1 MNRETSNTG
10 NLKPLQVLL
19 TLAAFAFVFTAF
31 VFPFRIDWFD
41 SKSYFYLPLELF
53 VFGIALLVPGRI
65 GRYLQVVF
73 TIALAAGVIF
83 RIADISAYQV
93 FSRSFNPV
101 FDSYLLTDGFHFL
114 TSSFGLPAAIGAAFA
129 LVALAVSIILASYFS
144 LQRLRVVL
152 NLRPSLSVSVV
163 LAGLV
168 VWLLASSLGWPRASR
183 YFYDQLAMH
192 VSNTVASIKDFSEF
206 KALVEIDAY
215 ATVPGESLFT
225 ALEGKD
231 VLVVFVESYGRTL
244 LEKSEYSEQFR
255 PYLTASTKSLESA
268 GFQSRSA
275 FLTSPTVG
283 GISWLAHGTALSGLW
298 IDSQVR
304 YDSLMMS
311 QRPSLVRLF
320 QRAGW
325 RTVGVMPAI
334 SLAWPEG
341 AYFGYEQLYTAPE
354 LAYQGAPYNYV
365 TMPDQFTLSQFQKFE
380 LAPEPRQPV
389 MAELALVSS
398 HAPWTPVPTLRD
410 WDEVGDGSVFT
421 QEATSGDPA
430 EVVWQSRDRVLQ
442 QFRECV
448 EYVLNTI
455 SSFAQ
460 TFGDD
465 DLVVL
470 IIGDHQPMP
479 YVTDNTDNR
488 DVLVHLIAKDP
499 AVMEAIEHWQW
510 TPGMLPAPDVPVW
523 RMDEVRD
530 RFIQAFSP

>member
-1 MNRETSNTG
+1 MNREFSNTD
-10 NLKPLQVLL
+10 LSKPLQVLL
-19 TLAAFAFVFTAF
+19 TLAAFAFVLTAF
-31 VFPFRIDWFD
+31 VFPYRIDWFD

-53 VFGIALLVPGRI
+53 VFGLALLVPGRV
-65 GRYLQVVF
+65 GRSLRAVL
-73 TIALAAGVIF
+73 TIVLAAGVIF
-83 RIADISAYQV
+83 RIADISAFQV
-93 FSRSFNPV
+93 FSRPFNPV
-101 FDSYLLTDGFHFL
+101 FDSYLLADGFHFL
-114 TSSFGLPAAIGAAFA
+114 TTTFGLVAAIAAAFA
-129 LVALAVSIILASYFS
+129 LVILAVGILLASYFS
-144 LQRLRVVL
+144 LRRLQAVLASTPRVSARVV
-152 NLRPSLSVSVV
+152 V
-163 LAGLV
+163 AGLV
-168 VWLLASSLGWPRASR
+168 VWVIASSLGWPRASR

-192 VSNTVASIKDFSEF
+192 VSNTVVSIKDFSEF
-206 KALVEIDAY
+206 KILVEVDAY
-215 ATVPGESLFT
+215 ANVPGDSLFT
-225 ALEGKD
+225 GLQGKD

-244 LEKSEYSEQFR
+244 LDKQEYSDQFR
-255 PYLTASTKSLESA
+255 PYLTASSKTLEAS

-341 AYFGYEQLYTAPE
+341 DYFGYEQLYTAPE
-354 LAYQGAPYNYV
+354 LNYQGAPYNYV
-365 TMPDQFTLSQFQKFE
+365 TMPDQFTLAQFQKYE
-380 LAPEPRQPV
+380 LAQAQRQPI

-410 WDEVGDGSVFT
+410 WSEIGDGSEFT
-421 QEATSGDPA
+421 EEANSGDAA

-442 QFRECV
+442 QFRECI
-448 EYVLNTI
+448 EYVLSTI

-465 DLVVL
+465 DLVILV
-470 IIGDHQPMP
+470 IGDHQPMP

-499 AVMEAIEHWQW
+499 AVMDAVAHWQW
-510 TPGMLPAPDVPVW
+510 TPGMLPANDAPVW